1 MRGKLSSP
9 FNEGEMVLLR
19 NLLPAIAKKD
29 LDRFTILPNHIDGL
43 SVLGEVY
50 TQSNDKIN
58 EIAAKYIESKEGA
71 PLTELEIKS
80 LGKILCGMSEHQW
93 NSIENEVLINA
104 LPQIVQAECKIT
116 QSDVAVE
123 LKNKFDEIVT
133 EFNIFDLGW
142 ISSYT
147 LPDVHS
153 VDFRELPGAAVMNLG
168 NLTAYPAEQL
178 AHLNPQAASMLSVT
192 AIKDLAEVDLLT
204 AIARA
209 SGEDAKLR
217 SLLTEK
223 LVAELGQY
231 PPPIS
236 QPSDDREGK
245 GEHDHHHHSHS
256 PQLHLSLVLLLSSL
270 VLWRIL
276 Y

>member
-1 MRGKLSSP
+1 
-9 FNEGEMVLLR
+9 MVLFR

-29 LDRFTILPNHIDGL
+29 LDRLKISHGHIDGL
-43 SVLGEVY
+43 SVLGDVS
-50 TQSNDKIN
+50 TLSNDLITQV
-58 EIAAKYIESKEGA
+58 ATKYIESKEGA
-71 PLTELEIKS
+71 SLSELELKS
-80 LGKILCGMSEHQW
+80 LGKVLCGLTENQW
-93 NSIENEVLINA
+93 NYIDNDLLKNA
-104 LPQIVQAECKIT
+104 LPQLVMADCNIT
-116 QSDVAVE
+116 KSEVVVE

-217 SLLTEK
+217 SLVTEK

-236 QPSDDREGK
+236 QPSDDRVGK
-245 GEHDHHHHSHS
+245 EEHHHHHHSHS

-270 VLWRIL
+270 VLWIIL